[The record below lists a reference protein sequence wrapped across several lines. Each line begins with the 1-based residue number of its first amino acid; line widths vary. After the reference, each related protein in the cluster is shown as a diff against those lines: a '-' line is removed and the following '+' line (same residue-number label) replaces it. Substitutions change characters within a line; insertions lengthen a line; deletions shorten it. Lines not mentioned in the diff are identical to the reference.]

1 MFSSLKK
8 VIDANDI
15 LTLEDI
21 YREAKAG
28 DKLSNIIV
36 NTASECLGIGLAD
49 FVNIFDPGVVIL
61 GGEVVAAFQELMYEG
76 VARTAKLKSMNPIF
90 SQTLIKRSNLSSN
103 SGSLGAAAMIIGN
116 HLGSSILN
124 I

>member
-1 MFSSLKK
+1 
-8 VIDANDI
+8 
-15 LTLEDI
+15 
-21 YREAKAG
+21 
-28 DKLSNIIV
+28 
-36 NTASECLGIGLAD
+36 
-49 FVNIFDPGVVIL
+49 
-61 GGEVVAAFQELMYEG
+61 VAAFQELIHEG
-76 VARTAKLKSMNPIF
+76 VMRTAKLKSMNPIF